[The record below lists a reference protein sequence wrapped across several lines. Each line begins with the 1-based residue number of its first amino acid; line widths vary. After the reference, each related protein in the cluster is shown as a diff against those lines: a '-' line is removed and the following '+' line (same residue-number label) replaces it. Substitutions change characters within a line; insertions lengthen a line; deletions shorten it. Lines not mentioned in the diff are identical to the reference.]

1 METVLRFE
9 DLVEKMGA
17 EARERRV
24 FVAFMPDW
32 YGLTSTVLLTVEGS
46 PPTAQML
53 LILEPT
59 QTKTEGGHLLVKLKS
74 YNGIIVN
81 WHGHPFPYKRTA
93 DFYIDITDLLKDRK
107 NVVFINK
114 PNFPELK

>member
-1 METVLRFE
+1 MGTVLKFE
-9 DLVEKMGA
+9 DLVENMGA

-46 PPTAQML
+46 PSTAQML
-53 LILEPT
+53 LILDPT
-59 QTKTEGGHLLVKLKS
+59 QTKTEDKHLLVKVRRFTVLWYGRVLTPKYYS
-74 YNGIIVN
+74 DLYV
-81 WHGHPFPYKRTA
+81 
-93 DFYIDITDLLKDRK
+93 DITDFLKERK

-114 PNFPELK
+114 PNFPEVK